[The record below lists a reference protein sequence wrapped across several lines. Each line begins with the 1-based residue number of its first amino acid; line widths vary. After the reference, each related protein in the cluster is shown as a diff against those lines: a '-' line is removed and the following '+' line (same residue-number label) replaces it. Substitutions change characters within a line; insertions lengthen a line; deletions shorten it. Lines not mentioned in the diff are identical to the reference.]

1 MEVKEKNSIFIQNG
15 TKNYRIMVFFEK
27 IKRHLSDELLYLTD
41 RKDDYENQI
50 MQLRAEKEQKGRT
63 LFPNVDKKDVRK
75 YFSPLNLK
83 EIAEDQKDEKQRQL
97 QADMER
103 IQLEIGKIDNRI
115 SEIKQFLFDIEELMT
130 DNFDGDS
137 LSDGENED
145 AVAFGLKK

>member
-1 MEVKEKNSIFIQNG
+1 
-15 TKNYRIMVFFEK
+15 
-27 IKRHLSDELLYLTD
+27 
-41 RKDDYENQI
+41 
-50 MQLRAEKEQKGRT
+50 
-63 LFPNVDKKDVRK
+63 
-75 YFSPLNLK
+75 
-83 EIAEDQKDEKQRQL
+83 
-97 QADMER
+97 MER